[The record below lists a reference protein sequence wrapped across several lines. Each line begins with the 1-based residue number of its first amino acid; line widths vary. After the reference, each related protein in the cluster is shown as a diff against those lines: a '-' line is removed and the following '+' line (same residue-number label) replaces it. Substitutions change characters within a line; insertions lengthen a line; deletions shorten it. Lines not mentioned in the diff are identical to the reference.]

1 MDEVLELLVEGA
13 LDALDALDALVI
25 DPEDDAEEEAVD
37 AEEGGAWEGV
47 LL

>member
-1 MDEVLELLVEGA
+1 MDEVLELLVEG
-13 LDALDALDALVI
+13 ALDALDALVI